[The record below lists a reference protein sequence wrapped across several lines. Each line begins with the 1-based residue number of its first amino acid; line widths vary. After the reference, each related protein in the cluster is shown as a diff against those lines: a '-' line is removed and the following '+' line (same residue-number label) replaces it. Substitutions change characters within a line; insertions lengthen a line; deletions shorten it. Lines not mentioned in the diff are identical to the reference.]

1 MGVSWLLSPLGYL
14 QGEGSLSQEAGCL
27 ALPTAATLC
36 RLAELF
42 EAEGFGEVGQ
52 VHSAVPE
59 AGRNGV
65 LGIGVCRLLQCRL
78 LLVDWIGIH
87 RASGGLPS
95 PVVPA
100 LQPAGTKDHG

>member
-1 MGVSWLLSPLGYL
+1 MDNVVWGFPGCSHLLATCRGK
-14 QGEGSLSQEAGCL
+14 EVCQEADCL

-36 RLAELF
+36 RLAELL

-65 LGIGVCRLLQCRL
+65 LGIGVCHLLQCRL

-100 LQPAGTKDHG
+100 L